1 MELSQIDPKLIVD
14 DCPGLVVGEHLKTGG
29 QKRVWRCAFNGRAYV
44 LKALLLDE
52 ETRRRVK
59 REIEVMRVCSSPY
72 LPRFG
77 PIPLRELLVEPG
89 KEILYFLEEYI
100 EGIPLHSVYKPMPLQ
115 DVVNLA
121 FCISSALA
129 ALAAKKY
136 LHRDVKPMNIM
147 QKTPAEYILID
158 AGLALDPDGDVITVP
173 GKVVGTRAYLSPDQ
187 ITLPQRDL
195 DIRSDLF
202 CLGIVLYECVTGR
215 HPFWNDEMPRGEI
228 VHNILNF
235 ESISPLHFN
244 PSLSPDFSS
253 MILRL
258 LRKNRDERYSGHQ
271 RLERDLAKL
280 LKGFRRLPDKL
291 AADRGVR
298 FKKKRRSKARR
309 SEAGGR

>member
-72 LPRFG
+72 LPKFG

-100 EGIPLHSVYKPMPLQ
+100 DGVPLHSVYKPMPLQ

-147 QKTPAEYILID
+147 QKRPAEYILID

-215 HPFWNDEMPRGEI
+215 HPFWNDEIPKGEI
-228 VHNILNF
+228 VHNILNV
-235 ESISPLHFN
+235 ECISPLQFN
-244 PSLSPDFSS
+244 PSLSLDFSS
-253 MILRL
+253 VILRL

-271 RLERDLAKL
+271 TLERDLAKL
-280 LKGFRRLPDKL
+280 MKDFREPPDKRG
-291 AADRGVR
+291 DRGVR
-298 FKKKRRSKARR
+298 VKKKRRSKASR
-309 SEAGGR
+309 SEAAGR

>member
-1 MELSQIDPKLIVD
+1 MELSQIDQKLIAD
-14 DCPGLVVGEHLKTGG
+14 DCPGLLVGEHLKTGG

-52 ETRRRVK
+52 ETRQRVK

-72 LPRFG
+72 LPKFG
-77 PIPLRELLVEPG
+77 PIPLCELLVEPG

-100 EGIPLHSVYKPMPLQ
+100 DGIPLHSVYKPMPLQ
-115 DVVNLA
+115 DVVHLA

-195 DIRSDLF
+195 DVRSDLF

-215 HPFWNDEMPRGEI
+215 HPFWNDEMPKGEV

-235 ESISPLHFN
+235 ECISPLHFN
-244 PSLSPDFSS
+244 PSLSPHFLAV
-253 MILRL
+253 ILRL

-271 RLERDLAKL
+271 TLERDLAKL
-280 LKGFRRLPDKL
+280 LKDFRIPPDKR
-291 AADRGVR
+291 ADREVSL
-298 FKKKRRSKARR
+298 KKKRRSKASR
-309 SEAGGR
+309 SEAAGR